1 MDPVKDALFI
11 MQIYYAPA
19 TSPGYNMTL
28 HVMHA
33 VPGMS
38 APSLGIDHGN
48 GMQMAAMAV
57 SADNLYVFCWT
68 TQNHGSLPVSF
79 QSVRSVHPSS
89 SPIKVINSDRLANM
103 LPSPPE
109 LYS

>member
-68 TQNHGSLPVSF
+68 LLKTTVLCLFHFNLCALSIPQVVP
-79 QSVRSVHPSS
+79 
-89 SPIKVINSDRLANM
+89 
-103 LPSPPE
+103 
-109 LYS
+109 

>member
-48 GMQMAAMAV
+48 GMQMAARAV
-57 SADNLYVFCWT
+57 SADNLYVF
-68 TQNHGSLPVSF
+68 
-79 QSVRSVHPSS
+79 
-89 SPIKVINSDRLANM
+89 
-103 LPSPPE
+103 
-109 LYS
+109 